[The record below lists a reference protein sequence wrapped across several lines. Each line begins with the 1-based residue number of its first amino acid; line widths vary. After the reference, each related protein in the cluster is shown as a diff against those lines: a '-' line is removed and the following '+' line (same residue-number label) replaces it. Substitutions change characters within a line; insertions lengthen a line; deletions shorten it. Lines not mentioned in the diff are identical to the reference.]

1 MGSNFK
7 YSRGFFLSNLN
18 LEIGCS
24 TFFICEIFKLSI
36 FKIWNWTFGVWLSQ
50 IVSVHFFFFFV
61 TIWNQIWGV
70 LLSQNISVQTL
81 HCGKQFVIFM
91 WKCNQAG
98 SCKNEVADKKRKRVP
113 SRCVCTAKESKLHY
127 AKVKQLVSPIL

>member
-1 MGSNFK
+1 LDVRLSLFVK
-7 YSRGFFLSNLN
+7 YSNYLFLNF
-18 LEIGCS
+18 EIEHLVFGS
-24 TFFICEIFKLSI
+24 LRLWVFI
-36 FKIWNWTFGVWLSQ
+36 
-50 IVSVHFFFFFV
+50 FFFP
-61 TIWNQIWGV
+61 IWNQIWGV

-113 SRCVCTAKESKLHY
+113 SRYVCTSKESLE
-127 AKVKQLVSPIL
+127 